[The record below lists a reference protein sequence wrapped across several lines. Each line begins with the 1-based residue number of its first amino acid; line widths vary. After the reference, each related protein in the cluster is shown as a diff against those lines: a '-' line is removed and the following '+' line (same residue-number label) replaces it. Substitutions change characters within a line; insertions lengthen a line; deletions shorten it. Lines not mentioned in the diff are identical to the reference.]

1 MHAAPVVYLDSQDFS
16 RFGDVLRGKSDD
28 ATEKLFLDL
37 ETRAKAGSAIF
48 SVSMPHYSELLQY
61 DAGHRE
67 TTIKKAEAVERLCG
81 TWALAY
87 PSRLIASEIGEV
99 CRRHGLSPQSEFSS
113 VLSAERY
120 WYPNVASAF
129 DDIRTMIRGAVDV
142 EIDALQL
149 PSRALR
155 RKARSLAKKLDISAA
170 AKDAAPGM
178 AAKFGLPVSAI
189 TGSIVALLKGRATPE
204 EASQRLFRAIA
215 APVTFVEAYFE
226 KVEVDRAALPAWMR
240 DMGLNFEKRFAE
252 LRDQLEPYRNHAD
265 TQSVFM
271 DLLKS
276 WPATLGK
283 SVLAMADGELAE
295 FGVDAAALEAL
306 TTSDDFALEVPA
318 CGIVGHVLTNYAH
331 QVLGFAGSV
340 AGIEHSFGGDL
351 IHALYL
357 THVDLWRGDRRFAP
371 LVIKSAPRFAN
382 RVVPKLTQL
391 TAAIDAWHANEDTR
405 SHKNR

>member
-1 MHAAPVVYLDSQDFS
+1 MNTAPVVYLDTQDFS
-16 RFGDVLRGKSDD
+16 RFGDVLRGKSD
-28 ATEKLFLDL
+28 AGTEKLFLDL
-37 ETRAKAGSAIF
+37 EMSAKAGSVIF
-48 SVSMPHYSELLQY
+48 PASMPHYSELLQY
-61 DAGHRE
+61 DVDYRE

-99 CRRHGLSPQSEFSS
+99 CRRHGIIPQSKFSS

-120 WYPNVASAF
+120 WYPNVASVF
-129 DDIRTMIRGAVDV
+129 DDIRTKIRGAVDV

-155 RKARSLAKKLDISAA
+155 RKARSLAKKLDIGAA
-170 AKDAAPGM
+170 AKEVAPEM

-189 TGSIVALLKGRATPE
+189 TGSIIALLNGRATPE

-271 DLLKS
+271 DLLNS
-276 WPATLGK
+276 WPTALGK
-283 SVLAMADGELAE
+283 SVLGMADGELAE

-340 AGIEHSFGGDL
+340 AGIERGFGGDL

-371 LVIKSAPRFAN
+371 LVMKSVPQFAN
-382 RVVPKLTQL
+382 RVVPKLTL
-391 TAAIDAWHANEDTR
+391 LPAAIDAWHANQDLGLHQHR
-405 SHKNR
+405 